1 MPLQPRKVK
10 YRKSFRGRMKGIS
23 TAGSQLEF
31 GDFGLKS
38 LGRGWLKAEQIEA
51 ARRVITRI
59 TKRGARIWIRI
70 FPDKPF
76 TKKPAGA
83 PMGSGKGDVEGYVA
97 VVLPGRIIFEVGGV
111 EEEVAKEALRQAASK
126 LPFTTKIVSKA

>member
-10 YRKSFRGRMKGIS
+10 YRKSFRGRMKGVS
-23 TAGSQLEF
+23 TAGSQVEF

-51 ARRVITRI
+51 ARRVITRV
-59 TKRGARIWIRI
+59 TKRGAKVWIRV

-97 VVLPGRIIFEVGGV
+97 VILPGRIIFEVGGT
-111 EEEVAKEALRQAASK
+111 EKEVAKEALRQAASK
-126 LPFTTKIVSKA
+126 LPFATKIVSKT